1 MKQVTVAANV
11 TYCNITENC
20 KLTIEYKHTGKYYFK
35 KTKKGIHVFSGEE
48 SAKLQKNVFL
58 SEGHYFIN
66 RLKIND
72 WYINNDGDTYK
83 INKLSKYAKKL
94 HAQLSAENIT
104 KYN

>member
-11 TYCNITENC
+11 TYHGITENC

-35 KTKKGIHVFSGEE
+35 KTSKGIHIFSGEE
-48 SAKLQKNVFL
+48 SAKHHKKVFV
-58 SEGHYFIN
+58 SEGHYFID
-66 RLKIND
+66 RLKLGD
-72 WYINNDGDTYK
+72 WYINNDGDTYL

-94 HAQLSAENIT
+94 HAQLSVENIA